1 MYNHKKKKM
10 ISDFFSLSCV
20 YAIKRMIEI
29 FDIYRH
35 MIRAYVIIA
44 LMFILST
51 VGYIHNKRNRMR
63 HLKSIEEF
71 KQVNEQLFGND
82 TKELTKGILKI
93 MNPKSEEGDS
103 KSGDTKGGT
112 GTSPDK
118 AAGNVG
124 DYGKFSEGASK
135 SSPLVMVFGGI
146 PVGGKQSGE
155 YMYDYFN
162 KAGDKLNLFIA
173 ANANVNGKAS
183 YDSVMKKSITPS
195 KKILYL
201 FSGGYKPGM
210 ELLKS
215 VGADKFDKIYLVDI
229 WMGNASVSDFYTKL
243 AKENKGKVEYYYTS
257 FGADNNSARNTI
269 SQAVNKSAANIKN
282 DHMNTNNDAVEALMK
297 YI

>member
-1 MYNHKKKKM
+1 
-10 ISDFFSLSCV
+10 
-20 YAIKRMIEI
+20 MIEI

-82 TKELTKGILKI
+82 TRELTKGILKI
-93 MNPKSEEGDS
+93 MDPKSD
-103 KSGDTKGGT
+103 DTKGGT
-112 GTSPDK
+112 STAPDK
-118 AAGNVG
+118 AARNVG

-135 SSPLVMVFGGI
+135 SSPLAIVFGGI
-146 PVGGKQSGE
+146 PQGGKQSGE

-162 KAGDKLNLFIA
+162 KTGNKLNLFIA
-173 ANANVNGKAS
+173 ANSNVNGKAS
-183 YDSVMKKSITPS
+183 YDSVMKKGITPS

-201 FSGGYKPGM
+201 FSKGYKPGM

-243 AKENKGKVEYYYTS
+243 AKDNKGKVEYYYTS
-257 FGADNNSARNTI
+257 FGADNNTARNTI
-269 SQAVNKSAANIKN
+269 TQAVSKSSANSKN
-282 DHMNTNNDAVEALMK
+282 DHMDTNNDAISSLLK
-297 YI
+297 FI

>member
-1 MYNHKKKKM
+1 
-10 ISDFFSLSCV
+10 
-20 YAIKRMIEI
+20 
-29 FDIYRH
+29 
-35 MIRAYVIIA
+35 MIRSYVIIA
-44 LMFILST
+44 LIFIIST
-51 VGYIHNKRNRMR
+51 LGYINKKRNRMR

-82 TKELTKGILKI
+82 TKELTKGLLKI
-93 MNPKSEEGDS
+93 IDPKSAEEDSKDGDS
-103 KSGDTKGGT
+103 KDNKGGT
-112 GTSPDK
+112 GPAPDK
-118 AAGNVG
+118 AAGSIG

-135 SSPLVMVFGGI
+135 SSPLAIVFGGI

-162 KAGDKLNLFIA
+162 KTGNKLNLFVA
-173 ANANVNGKAS
+173 ANANVKGKSS
-183 YDSVMKKSITPS
+183 YDSVIKKLNQGSITPS

-215 VGADKFDKIYLVDI
+215 VGADYFDKIYLVDI

-243 AKENKGKVEYYYTS
+243 AKENRGKIEYYYTS
-257 FGADNNSARNTI
+257 FGANNNTARNAI
-269 SQAVNKSAANIKN
+269 SQTVMKSSENSKN
-282 DHMNTNNDAVEALMK
+282 NHMDTNNDAIGALMK